1 MAGNDAEGK
10 APTLEEQAAIF
21 KGFSFKDGEP
31 DNGKPDAAERANLS
45 ANHQR
50 HDQNQVQD
58 KGEKPAPKAGEGE
71 KPGEG
76 EGAAAV
82 ELTAEEETDA
92 IQDATDAAGRQ
103 LTEKEADDAVA
114 AALEAKAEAEKPAP
128 KTGKKGGKEGRPNSR
143 GDRYENMHNRAR
155 TAERRADLAENAK
168 RELEERVARL
178 ERGEKP
184 ALTAGDKEY
193 NNPANPKPDHT
204 DSEKFPYGELD
215 PKYTAALARYETLR
229 AMDERDNKGKDTVK
243 EEQDAEALAAFKQ
256 RVLDFAEEG
265 AEKYDDFQEVVID
278 NLANDKT
285 NPSGWPCSEVLGEL
299 LLESEHGHAIAF
311 DLASDIKEAR
321 RIYKLPP
328 SRQAAWFGVQE
339 AKQESAGSA
348 ARGKQD
354 DDEQDGQRQ
363 PAGRQRTLPQPRTGQ
378 SRESKAPLPLP
389 NQRKLN
395 GHGGNRVPDGSTTDF
410 AAFEANVNAQRSR
423 TH

>member
-58 KGEKPAPKAGEGE
+58 KGEKEVKGDKGE
-71 KPGEG
+71 KEVKGDESAP
-76 EGAAAV
+76 V
-82 ELTAEEETDA
+82 ELSAEEETDA

-128 KTGKKGGKEGRPNSR
+128 KAGKKTGKEGRPNSR

-155 TAERRADLAENAK
+155 TAESRADRAENTA
-168 RELEERVARL
+168 RALEERLARL

-193 NNPANPKPDHT
+193 NNPSNPKPDHT
-204 DSEKFPYGELD
+204 DADKFPYGELD

-229 AMDERDNKGKDTVK
+229 AMDERDNKGKDTVQ
-243 EEQDAEALAAFKQ
+243 EQKDAEALEAFKQ
-256 RVLDFAEEG
+256 RVLDFADEG

-285 NPSGWPCSEVLGEL
+285 NPGGWPCSEVLGEL

-311 DLASDIKEAR
+311 ALASDIKEAK

-354 DDEQDGQRQ
+354 KDEQDGQRQ
-363 PAGRQRTLPQPRTGQ
+363 PEGRQRNLPQPRTSQ

-395 GHGGNRVPDGSTTDF
+395 GHGGNRVPDGATTDF
-410 AAFEANVNAQRSR
+410 AAFEANVNAQRQR

>member
-10 APTLEEQAAIF
+10 APSLEEQAAIF

-58 KGEKPAPKAGEGE
+58 KGDKPAGKEGKEGE
-71 KPGEG
+71 Q

-82 ELTAEEETDA
+82 ELTADEETDA

-103 LTEKEADDAVA
+103 LTDKEADDAVA
-114 AALEAKAEAEKPAP
+114 AALEAKTEAAEKPADKP
-128 KTGKKGGKEGRPNSR
+128 GKKAAGKEGRPNAR

-155 TAERRADLAENAK
+155 TAESRADRLANDNRA
-168 RELEERVARL
+168 LEDRIARL

-184 ALTAGDKEY
+184 ALTGADKEY
-193 NNPANPKPDHT
+193 NNAANPKPDHT

-215 PKYTAALARYETLR
+215 PKFVAALSRYETVKAL
-229 AMDERDNKGKDTVK
+229 DERENKGKVTVQ
-243 EEQDAEALAAFKQ
+243 EEQDAEALATFKQ

-265 AEKYDDFQEVVID
+265 AEKYDDFQELVIE

-285 NPSGWPCSEVLGEL
+285 NPGGWPCSEVLGEL
-299 LLESEHGHAIAF
+299 LLESEHGHAIAY

-321 RIYKLPP
+321 RIYKLPA

-339 AKQESAGSA
+339 AKLLSAGSA
-348 ARGKQD
+348 ARDKSGE
-354 DDEQDGQRQ
+354 DEQNGNRQ
-363 PAGRQRTLPQPRTGQ
+363 PAGRQRVLPQPRSGQ
-378 SRESKAPLPLP
+378 SRESKAPAPLP

-395 GHGGNRVPDGSTTDF
+395 GHGGNRVPDGATTDF
-410 AAFEANVNAQRSR
+410 AAFEANVNAQRQR